1 MWTFSF
7 TLDALEARHIV
18 FKFFFLVMN
27 QNITIKN
34 ILREI
39 IQVLPATSEDN
50 EKMFKEEINLQFS
63 GHYN

>member
-1 MWTFSF
+1 
-7 TLDALEARHIV
+7 
-18 FKFFFLVMN
+18 MN
-27 QNITIKN
+27 QNIAIKN

-39 IQVLPATSEDN
+39 LQVLPATSKDN